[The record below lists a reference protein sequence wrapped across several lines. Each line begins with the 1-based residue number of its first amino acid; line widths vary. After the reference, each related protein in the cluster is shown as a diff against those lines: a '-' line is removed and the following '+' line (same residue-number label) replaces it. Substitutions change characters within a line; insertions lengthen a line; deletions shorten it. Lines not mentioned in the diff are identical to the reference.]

1 MRLARELASSVEPAR
16 IPETSILWF
25 EEGEI
30 DGETLEELEKLGLVW
45 RLPGR
50 GTRVLCRSDVVAA
63 AREHRKV

>member
-1 MRLARELASSVEPAR
+1 MRLARELASRVEPPR

-25 EEGEI
+25 EKDEL

-63 AREHRKV
+63 ARAHRTV